1 MKSIINSNNTV
12 KIRILI
18 LLALLCTLV
27 QKTSGQ
33 GLAID
38 PTQSVSAADVEVTEV
53 PTVWNGHSVRTA
65 LEIPIRALIAC
76 TVGVLAHHR
85 QGLPYLISDS
95 QHAVISR
102 RQPRLASCLLSSKK
116 KTIISVTSKDSTLVY
131 TIQLYPG
138 LNSVEP
144 TSDENTSMRS

>member
-1 MKSIINSNNTV
+1 M

-38 PTQSVSAADVEVTEV
+38 PTQPVSAADVEVTEV

-76 TVGVLAHHR
+76 TVG
-85 QGLPYLISDS
+85 GCWLIIDRGCRISFRIRSTPSYRDGS
-95 QHAVISR
+95 LGFVI
-102 RQPRLASCLLSSKK
+102 L
-116 KTIISVTSKDSTLVY
+116 
-131 TIQLYPG
+131 
-138 LNSVEP
+138 
-144 TSDENTSMRS
+144 

>member
-1 MKSIINSNNTV
+1 M

-76 TVGVLAHHR
+76 TVGGA
-85 QGLPYLISDS
+85 GSS
-95 QHAVISR
+95 STGAAVSR
-102 RQPRLASCLLSSKK
+102 FGFAARRHIETAASACALSSEFPKK
-116 KTIISVTSKDSTLVY
+116 QLLVSPVKTVHWFIPFSSIPEG
-131 TIQLYPG
+131 IA
-138 LNSVEP
+138 LNRHP
-144 TSDENTSMRS
+144 TKIHQ

>member
-1 MKSIINSNNTV
+1 MHNEYFFQVKSIINSNNTV

-33 GLAID
+33 GFAID

-76 TVGVLAHHR
+76 TVGGA
-85 QGLPYLISDS
+85 GSS
-95 QHAVISR
+95 STGAAVSR
-102 RQPRLASCLLSSKK
+102 FGFAARRHIETAASAL
-116 KTIISVTSKDSTLVY
+116 
-131 TIQLYPG
+131 
-138 LNSVEP
+138 
-144 TSDENTSMRS
+144 